1 MKIKGLDRE
10 RKRHKRQHGMRVDG
24 ASIKRV
30 QSDLAHKRAK
40 KGGK

>member
-24 ASIKRV
+24 ASVKRI
-30 QSDLAHKRAK
+30 QADLARKRE